1 MRSRLRSGWA
11 GHELASTGSAGPL
24 RPRAAPAA
32 RTAALSQEHLAHKA
46 EINRSYLGEVE
57 RGSAVPSLA
66 TMSKLASALDMRLSN
81 LLAICEQDTAG

>member
-1 MRSRLRSGWA
+1 MSWLQQDLPDRFGPVLRRLREQQRW
-11 GHELASTGSAGPL
+11 
-24 RPRAAPAA
+24 
-32 RTAALSQEHLAHKA
+32 SQEHLAHKA